1 MASAMGTPTSASRAG
16 GGRHRERLEARR
28 DMAETV
34 TRQQARGGVG
44 STVFVAVFIAG
55 IPVRVALVLEL
66 AGLVDDEELA
76 SKLRR
81 AVENET
87 RVLAT
92 DDGER
97 DELLLALVEP
107 PEGLA
112 ELRGVLMRERRV
124 A

>member
-1 MASAMGTPTSASRAG
+1 M
-16 GGRHRERLEARR
+16 
-28 DMAETV
+28 
-34 TRQQARGGVG
+34 
-44 STVFVAVFIAG
+44 FVAAFIAG

-112 ELRGVLMRERRV
+112 SCAGCSCASDESRSLTRHAPRRQR
-124 A
+124 

>member
-1 MASAMGTPTSASRAG
+1 M
-16 GGRHRERLEARR
+16 
-28 DMAETV
+28 
-34 TRQQARGGVG
+34 
-44 STVFVAVFIAG
+44 FVAVFIAG